1 MSHNL
6 DNTPKFAGRSSV
18 DWAVKQKLLVGDNRG
33 NWKLNNNLT
42 KQEAIEKSSEEWFR
56 THIYNKLNEKLELL
70 DQKKYHTVL
79 FFKIHMFLNGQMLL

>member
-33 NWKLNNNLT
+33 NWKLNSNLT
-42 KQEAIEKSSEEWFR
+42 KQEAIEYLYKLFLLMKESEEK
-56 THIYNKLNEKLELL
+56 H
-70 DQKKYHTVL
+70 D
-79 FFKIHMFLNGQMLL
+79 

>member
-33 NWKLNNNLT
+33 NWMLNNNLT
-42 KQEAIEKSSEEWFR
+42 KQEAIEYLYKLFLLMKESEEK
-56 THIYNKLNEKLELL
+56 H
-70 DQKKYHTVL
+70 D
-79 FFKIHMFLNGQMLL
+79 

>member
-42 KQEAIEKSSEEWFR
+42 KQEAIE
-56 THIYNKLNEKLELL
+56 YL
-70 DQKKYHTVL
+70 
-79 FFKIHMFLNGQMLL
+79 

>member
-33 NWKLNNNLT
+33 KWKLNNNLT
-42 KQEAIEKSSEEWFR
+42 KQEAIEYLYKLFLLMKESEEK
-56 THIYNKLNEKLELL
+56 H
-70 DQKKYHTVL
+70 D
-79 FFKIHMFLNGQMLL
+79 

>member
-18 DWAVKQKLLVGDNRG
+18 DWAVKQKLLVGDHRG

-42 KQEAIEKSSEEWFR
+42 KQGAIEYVYKLFLRMRESEEK
-56 THIYNKLNEKLELL
+56 H
-70 DQKKYHTVL
+70 D
-79 FFKIHMFLNGQMLL
+79 